1 MSETFPDDVMFAARE
16 AALEMCPWDEP
27 DERAAWKAAKWPII
41 ARAIAAER
49 ERCAKIAEEWTVSD
63 EQRGRYPHGD
73 WYITGLDDAGDQI
86 ADAIRGTNA

>member
-41 ARAIAAER
+41 ARAIMAER
-49 ERCAKIAEEWTVSD
+49 ERCAQVIQDWRNKLDNRTEQAEGWAA
-63 EQRGRYPHGD
+63 EQLYYAVLGKEP
-73 WYITGLDDAGDQI
+73 DA
-86 ADAIRGTNA
+86 